1 MKNRHMEQMQVQ
13 MRLYHSRNPWPLQG
27 GLFVPGTYP
36 VKRTLTW
43 LTQVGF
49 VLGRRRVLVWCVHPR
64 MKYAEVIEEQ
74 AHSAATPFS
83 DGATFKTL
91 KTKPDGARRIA
102 TLDQRDGDQTD
113 QLLAY
118 FDQVQGIEDGLQ
130 VQGIDCVVRPS
141 LLVHRCPWGTRMELC
156 APVEVRDMN
165 DIRKLASLAKGL
177 LKREITAAEIFPGYE
192 YGQVDWLGEAVSR
205 NQRSN
210 SSSEASLR
218 PEG

>member
-27 GLFVPGTYP
+27 RLFIPGTYP
-36 VKRTLTW
+36 VKRALTW

-64 MKYAEVIEEQ
+64 MKYAEAIEEQ
-74 AHSAATPFS
+74 AHSAATLFA
-83 DGATFKTL
+83 DVATYKTI
-91 KTKPDGARRIA
+91 KMKPDGAQRI
-102 TLDQRDGDQTD
+102 TTFDQRDGDRTD
-113 QLLAY
+113 RLLAY
-118 FDQVQGIEDGLQ
+118 FDQVQGIEDELQ

-141 LLVHRCPWGTRMELC
+141 LLIHRCPWGTRLELC
-156 APVEVRDMN
+156 APLEVRDRN

-192 YGQVDWLGEAVSR
+192 YGKVDWLKEAAAR
-205 NQRSN
+205 HQRSN
-210 SSSEASLR
+210 SPPGARLI